1 MASVIRAVIVVVAS
15 MEMRTLLPQSV
26 AEMFWA
32 MRLWLPPSLFV
43 VVVSSIDRSEG
54 EPIRALR
61 SRWSLIN
68 NTRVMTMLV
77 RVSLAMWVSV
87 LVWLRLSLVQGAGD
101 LIFQGTLHDLW
112 MDEAIAV
119 FASTVSS
126 MARARVD
133 LPHTPL

>member
-26 AEMFWA
+26 AEVFWA
-32 MRLWLPPSLFV
+32 MRFWLPPSLFV

-87 LVWLRLSLVQGAGD
+87 LVW
-101 LIFQGTLHDLW
+101 
-112 MDEAIAV
+112 
-119 FASTVSS
+119 
-126 MARARVD
+126 
-133 LPHTPL
+133 

>member
-32 MRLWLPPSLFV
+32 MRLWLPPSLFLV
-43 VVVSSIDRSEG
+43 MVSSIDRSEG
-54 EPIRALR
+54 QPIRVLR
-61 SRWSLIN
+61 GRWSLIN
-68 NTRVMTMLV
+68 NTLVMTMLV
-77 RVSLAMWVSV
+77 RVSLALWVSV
-87 LVWLRLSLVQGAGD
+87 LVWLRLSLVPGAGD
-101 LIFQGTLHDLW
+101 LIFHGTLDDLW
-112 MDEAIAV
+112 MNEAIAA
-119 FASTVSS
+119 FASTVSA

>member
-1 MASVIRAVIVVVAS
+1 M
-15 MEMRTLLPQSV
+15 
-26 AEMFWA
+26 
-32 MRLWLPPSLFV
+32 PPSLFV

-87 LVWLRLSLVQGAGD
+87 LVW
-101 LIFQGTLHDLW
+101 
-112 MDEAIAV
+112 
-119 FASTVSS
+119 
-126 MARARVD
+126 
-133 LPHTPL
+133 